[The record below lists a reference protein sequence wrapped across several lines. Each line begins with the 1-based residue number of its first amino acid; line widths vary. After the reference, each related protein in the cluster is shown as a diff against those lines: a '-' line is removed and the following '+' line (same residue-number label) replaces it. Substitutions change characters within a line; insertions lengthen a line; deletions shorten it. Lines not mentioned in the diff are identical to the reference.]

1 MSSLF
6 GNQQQQQPPNQLPN
20 SLLNLIQNQP
30 QNQPAQNQPQ
40 SSIFNPNPNQQPNQ
54 RNQEEDYKLL
64 SSRINNQLKSFDS
77 ENPKGIMKQS
87 LKDALGLNFTN
98 FNNSYS
104 RNLHNFSVDKIYIL
118 SHNLRTNIE
127 KNKIPQPNFDFSKI
141 NARKFEQIS
150 NNILGQEKD
159 YFKQFIENNGDIGL
173 NDLNNINNITNE
185 LKKINANNPSNYMQE
200 NPDFDFNN
208 NKLGIYLLLQQDGKS
223 GKIYDN
229 GGLNKNIDNGLK
241 TKNKRCNEHMRRRML
256 KNKDK
261 KINLINQDKLKSFN
275 NIIFESKNIRNS
287 TMNMGRYTYSTK
299 SGKDLF
305 NEDERNS
312 INMSYF
318 KPKKNYLIEEERDL
332 FEKYFFSLIPYF
344 RELISEK
351 DINTSDKILK
361 LKEVLDINISTFR
374 EGRRNFCE
382 FIKSLITPS
391 NTEKDN
397 NNKLSTKN
405 LILRVI
411 KYLEKDYQRKNYG
424 QMQSQSFQRK
434 EDFITNYSN
443 NIIYTYFSNLTS
455 QSQSKTLI
463 LWAKIYFYIRFG
475 WKKECIE
482 YINKIDGIYI
492 SETGLREIKESL
504 DENRKINLQNY
515 NEFKRI
521 LNQEKKEENPFKHAC
536 MVYMTKIAD
545 QLCDNILIEIND
557 HLWFNLNLIYPGD
570 NYAHLI
576 KINKEENDFIFNNE
590 SNNNFEINTS
600 SINNRS
606 QDGIIELIKLKDLQN
621 FFENINTQDLIA
633 SNKKNTNFVY
643 IILLS
648 GLLKFKNALLF
659 MIKNN
664 MYEDA
669 INYYFFLKQIGIYNN
684 FEEIN
689 DINILNYPKKKL
701 NVNQSREEVYQIFP
715 RVSQNIPALMLYI
728 IYSDNNNFIQPLSY
742 LILETESFYILNNYY
757 QKVLLFKKEENR
769 NKMREEKNKEK
780 NAYNNIYNLNDDFN
794 ICLMDII
801 DENNLIKLCKNI
813 FELLLT
819 HKLKENSNLNPL
831 FNTFKDLKMLTEL
844 TGILINK
851 SIELLNIK
859 KPIIVTD
866 FTTGQFS
873 INLTEEKN
881 QKYFGYSLIMNYFG
895 ALINDVNQLFIE
907 KQNERENLASMIK
920 FNDNNDINEE
930 IFLLSREIDDNKIQ
944 ISLLKQLPIIE
955 TIYESIFKGEFEEAF
970 KLFMENINLVKI
982 GFDVDESE
990 YLSEFNSFINDGL
1003 KKLKYGLIGLYP
1015 DILYLFVWVTKMVL
1029 NELYKKGYNN
1039 IIADMKNNCKA
1050 LEYLLDRLVEISQND
1065 QDLMRYATIFQKTQ
1079 TEVNQIQQFYQQNN
1093 SII

>member
-1 MSSLF
+1 MNFTF
-6 GNQQQQQPPNQLPN
+6 GFQQQQQQPQNQPQ
-20 SLLNLIQNQP
+20 SNLFNPTQIQNQP
-30 QNQPAQNQPQ
+30 QSN
-40 SSIFNPNPNQQPNQ
+40 IFNPNQPQNQGNL
-54 RNQEEDYKLL
+54 EEEYKNL
-64 SSRINNQLKSFDS
+64 SSRINNQIKSFDL
-77 ENPKGIMKQS
+77 ENPKGLIKQS
-87 LKDALGLNFTN
+87 IKDTLGLNFTN

-104 RNLHNFSVDKIYIL
+104 RNMHNFGVDKIYIL

-159 YFKQFIENNGDIGL
+159 YYKQFIENNGDIGL

-185 LKKINANNPSNYMQE
+185 LKKINANNPFNYMQE

-208 NKLGIYLLLQQDGKS
+208 NKLGIYLLLQQNGKS
-223 GKIYDN
+223 GKIYEN
-229 GGLNKNIDNGLK
+229 GEMNKNKDNGLS

-256 KNKDK
+256 KNKEK
-261 KINLINQDKLKSFN
+261 KIDKNNQDKLKSFN

-287 TMNMGRYTYSTK
+287 IMNMGRYTYSSK
-299 SGKDLF
+299 SGKDIF
-305 NEDERNS
+305 NEDDRNS
-312 INMSYF
+312 INISYF

-344 RELISEK
+344 RELISDK

-382 FIKSLITPS
+382 FIKSLITPLD
-391 NTEKDN
+391 NDKDK

-405 LILRVI
+405 LIARVI
-411 KYLEKDYQRKNYG
+411 RYLEKDCERKNYR
-424 QMQSQSFQRK
+424 QMQTQSFQRK

-463 LWAKIYFYIRFG
+463 LWAKIFFYIRFG

-482 YINKIDGIYI
+482 YINQIDGIYI
-492 SETGLREIKESL
+492 SETGLREIKDSL
-504 DENRKINLQNY
+504 NENRKINIQNY

-545 QLCDNILIEIND
+545 QLCDNVLIEIND
-557 HLWFNLNLIYPGD
+557 HLWFNLNLIYPAD

-576 KINKEENDFIFNNE
+576 KINKEENDLNINNE
-590 SNNNFEINTS
+590 SSNIIEINTS
-600 SINNRS
+600 SHNNKNKE
-606 QDGIIELIKLKDLQN
+606 GIIDLIKLKDLQN

-689 DINILNYPKKKL
+689 DINILNIPQKKL
-701 NVNQSREEVYQIFP
+701 IANKSREEVYQIFP

-728 IYSDNNNFIQPLSY
+728 IYSDNNFIQPLSY
-742 LILETESFYILNNYY
+742 LLLETEAFYILNNYY
-757 QKVLLFKKEENR
+757 QKVLLFKKEKDINR
-769 NKMREEKNKEK
+769 KREEKNKEK
-780 NAYNNIYNLNDDFN
+780 NVYSNIYNLYDDFN
-794 ICLMDII
+794 LCLMDII

-819 HKLKENSNLNPL
+819 HKLKDNSNLNPL

-851 SIELLNIK
+851 SIELLNLK

-866 FTTGQFS
+866 FNSGQFS
-873 INLTEEKN
+873 INLNEEKN

-907 KQNERENLASMIK
+907 KQNERENLARSNR
-920 FNDNNDINEE
+920 FNENNEKIM
-930 IFLLSREIDDNKIQ
+930 LLSREIDDNKIQ

-955 TIYESIFKGEFEEAF
+955 TIYESIFKGEFQEAF
-970 KLFMENINLVKI
+970 KLFMDNIYLVKI
-982 GFDVDESE
+982 GFDANESE
-990 YLSEFNSFINDGL
+990 YLSEFNSFINEGL

-1029 NELYKKGYNN
+1029 NDLYKKGYNN

-1065 QDLMRYATIFQKTQ
+1065 QDLMGYASIFQKTQ

>member
-1 MSSLF
+1 
-6 GNQQQQQPPNQLPN
+6 
-20 SLLNLIQNQP
+20 
-30 QNQPAQNQPQ
+30 
-40 SSIFNPNPNQQPNQ
+40 
-54 RNQEEDYKLL
+54 
-64 SSRINNQLKSFDS
+64 
-77 ENPKGIMKQS
+77 
-87 LKDALGLNFTN
+87 
-98 FNNSYS
+98 
-104 RNLHNFSVDKIYIL
+104 
-118 SHNLRTNIE
+118 
-127 KNKIPQPNFDFSKI
+127 
-141 NARKFEQIS
+141 
-150 NNILGQEKD
+150 
-159 YFKQFIENNGDIGL
+159 
-173 NDLNNINNITNE
+173 
-185 LKKINANNPSNYMQE
+185 MQE

-275 NIIFESKNIRNS
+275 NIIFES
-287 TMNMGRYTYSTK
+287 
-299 SGKDLF
+299 
-305 NEDERNS
+305 NS

-600 SINNRS
+600 SINNRN

-757 QKVLLFKKEENR
+757 QKVLLFK
-769 NKMREEKNKEK
+769 
-780 NAYNNIYNLNDDFN
+780 
-794 ICLMDII
+794 II

-866 FTTGQFS
+866 FTNGQFS

-920 FNDNNDINEE
+920 FNDNNDINEK